1 MNLPAG
7 ARYLLPVAPLLILYY
22 LEGLSVLL
30 DWHPRVR
37 RWAPQVLFLFVAAF
51 VALNGAKG
59 AHVFYKNEH
68 KVAADRADMADA
80 AESLRSQ
87 ARPGEHFLSCY
98 NEWQLAYLSEVPYMQ
113 LDRWQLVN
121 VMPRE
126 QYLRFLFDQGVR
138 LVVAAPE
145 NVSHYPDDV
154 LIREAVRDR
163 RMFQHIVDK
172 GNYELYRYVSPPG
185 VATAE
190 STHSLPGLAL
200 K

>member
-1 MNLPAG
+1 
-7 ARYLLPVAPLLILYY
+7 
-22 LEGLSVLL
+22 
-30 DWHPRVR
+30 
-37 RWAPQVLFLFVAAF
+37 
-51 VALNGAKG
+51 
-59 AHVFYKNEH
+59 
-68 KVAADRADMADA
+68 
-80 AESLRSQ
+80 
-87 ARPGEHFLSCY
+87 
-98 NEWQLAYLSEVPYMQ
+98 MQ

-138 LVVAAPE
+138 LVVPAPE
-145 NVSHYPDDV
+145 NVSHYPDDA

-185 VATAE
+185 AATAE

>member
-1 MNLPAG
+1 
-7 ARYLLPVAPLLILYY
+7 
-22 LEGLSVLL
+22 
-30 DWHPRVR
+30 
-37 RWAPQVLFLFVAAF
+37 
-51 VALNGAKG
+51 
-59 AHVFYKNEH
+59 
-68 KVAADRADMADA
+68 
-80 AESLRSQ
+80 
-87 ARPGEHFLSCY
+87 
-98 NEWQLAYLSEVPYMQ
+98 MQ
-113 LDRWQLVN
+113 LDRWQLVS

-145 NVSHYPDDV
+145 SVPYYPDDA

-185 VATAE
+185 VATVD
-190 STHSLPGLAL
+190 SSHPLPGLAL